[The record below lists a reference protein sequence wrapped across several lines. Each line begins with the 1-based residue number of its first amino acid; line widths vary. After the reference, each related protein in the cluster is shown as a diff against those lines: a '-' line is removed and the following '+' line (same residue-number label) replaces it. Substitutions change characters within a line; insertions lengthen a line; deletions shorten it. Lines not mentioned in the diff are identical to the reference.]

1 MSLGV
6 KPTHVNNCKGHDS
19 SVQQFSVQNDDESWG
34 KLYLGYNNRFL
45 NMNSFYAKFTYTQN
59 TFYLIK
65 QIHLNH
71 KKFSSHSYWA
81 TENCASGESN
91 SDFCDISTEVAFGT
105 QSRKR
110 RRRPAVECYTGTNS
124 KQTELTMSDQYRV
137 PSCEHDMSM
146 GHDDPY
152 VLY

>member
-1 MSLGV
+1 MLLLNLILILGFLSHSSLKEKSQKREIKVFFPHRTKYRGRRSTVQSTQNHSHVMSLGV
-6 KPTHVNNCKGHDS
+6 KPTHVNNCEGHDS

-81 TENCASGESN
+81 TEN
-91 SDFCDISTEVAFGT
+91 
-105 QSRKR
+105 
-110 RRRPAVECYTGTNS
+110 
-124 KQTELTMSDQYRV
+124 
-137 PSCEHDMSM
+137 
-146 GHDDPY
+146 
-152 VLY
+152 